1 MAEYVIVTDSS
12 CDFGPDMVER
22 LGLAV
27 APLRFTMDG
36 VTYENHPDERDMPA
50 KVFYDRMRAGEAAT
64 TSAANISDWREVV
77 EPILKEG
84 KDALVIPFSSGLS
97 SSCNNALLA
106 CEELREEYP
115 QRKVLWVDSLCESLG
130 LGLLVYLTAQ
140 KQRSGATIE
149 EAAKYA
155 EETRAGLC
163 HWFTVDDLKYLKRG
177 GRVSG
182 TAAALG
188 TVLSIK
194 PVLHMDDE
202 GHLVSMA
209 KARGRDKS
217 ISAIVEHMAQLAVE
231 PEGQTVFICHGDC
244 EGDAEK
250 LKGLIQDR
258 FGIPN
263 EKFYIHTI
271 GPVIGAH
278 SGPGTLAA
286 FFLGSKR

>member
-1 MAEYVIVTDSS
+1 MSEYVIVTDSS
-12 CDFGPDMVER
+12 CDFGQDMVDK
-22 LGLAV
+22 LGLAI
-27 APLRFTMDG
+27 APLRFTMGDK
-36 VTYENHPDERDMPA
+36 TYENYPDERDMA
-50 KVFYDRMRAGEAAT
+50 VKDFYDRMRAGETAT
-64 TSAANISDWREVV
+64 TSAANLSDWREVI
-77 EPILKEG
+77 EPILKAG
-84 KDALVIPFSSGLS
+84 KDALVMPFSSGLS
-97 SSCNNALLA
+97 SSCNNARMA

-115 QRKVLWVDSLCESLG
+115 DRKICWVDSLCESLG

-140 KQRSGATIE
+140 KQQAGASIE
-149 EAAKYA
+149 EAAQYA
-155 EETRAGLC
+155 EETKLHLC

-202 GHLVSMA
+202 GHLINMA

-217 ISAIVEHMAQLAVE
+217 IAALVEHMAELAME
-231 PEGQTVFICHGDC
+231 PEGQTVFFCHGDC
-244 EGDAEK
+244 EEDAAK
-250 LKGLIQDR
+250 LKQLVRER
-258 FGIPN
+258 FGIPE
-263 EKFYIHTI
+263 EKTYTHAI

-278 SGPGTLAA
+278 SGPGTLAV